1 MSVSSVDYVARQNR
15 ITGML
20 DQAGLKALAI
30 NAGSNLT
37 YLTGLTF
44 DRMERPTIALLAPGM
59 PVTLVLPG
67 FEVGKTHDL
76 PYPVQTFSYE
86 DNPSSWPA
94 AFKKAAAA
102 TKLPGSQIGVES
114 RELRVFELR
123 LLETAAPGAVF
134 PSADHILSSLRL
146 IKDQDEIDAMQ
157 KAVDIAEQAFLATIP
172 QVRIGMTEL
181 ELASILTMQ
190 LLLAGSDS
198 DIAFKP
204 IIASGPNGANP
215 HATPGS
221 RQLESGDVVIMDWGA
236 RHKGYIS
243 DLSRTVVLGRCDPEM
258 SKIAEIVLEATI
270 AGCQVIRPGIMAGEV
285 DRAAREVINQ
295 AGYGPYFR
303 NRTGHGIGLD
313 VHEEPYLFGENTQ
326 ALLPGMAFTVEPGIY
341 LDGRAGV
348 RIEDNVVVSENGV
361 KILSSLPRDLIEV
374 GA

>member
-1 MSVSSVDYVARQNR
+1 MSDANVDYLARQNR
-15 ITGML
+15 VMGML

-30 NAGSNLT
+30 NAGFNLT
-37 YLTGLTF
+37 YMTGLTF
-44 DRMERPTIALLAPGM
+44 DRMERPTIALLVPGL

-94 AFKKAAAA
+94 AFINAATA
-102 TKLPGSQIGVES
+102 TKLVGSKIGVES

-123 LLETAAPGAVF
+123 LLEMAAPGAVF
-134 PSADHILSSLRL
+134 LPADKILNTMRL
-146 IKDQDEIDAMQ
+146 CKDKDEIAAMQ

-172 QVRIGMTEL
+172 QIRIGMTEL
-181 ELASILTMQ
+181 ELASKLTMQ

-198 DIAFKP
+198 DIAFTP

-215 HATPGS
+215 HATPSS
-221 RQLESGDVVIMDWGA
+221 RHFESGDVVIVDWGA

-258 SKIAEIVLEATI
+258 NTIAKIVLDATV

-285 DRAAREVINQ
+285 DRAARDVINQ
-295 AGYGPYFR
+295 AGYGLFFR
-303 NRTGHGIGLD
+303 SRTGHGIGLD

-326 ALLPGMAFTVEPGIY
+326 TLLPGMAFTVEPGI
-341 LDGRAGV
+341 
-348 RIEDNVVVSENGV
+348 
-361 KILSSLPRDLIEV
+361 
-374 GA
+374 